1 MTLTDNNINYIAT
14 NLEFYEIKDV
24 DLKEDLMDHICTH
37 IECYNGTDFEK
48 AYQEAIE
55 NLGGYASFQ
64 LMQKEINEKKLIQSF
79 LARKRA
85 FYLLSTFNIM
95 LLALGFLFK
104 LNQWPYSSILLAS
117 GFGLLIFIIIPFAL
131 YNKYKHSTQKL
142 ILLNK
147 KL

>member
-1 MTLTDNNINYIAT
+1 MTLTDSNITYIET
-14 NLEFYEIKDV
+14 NLKFYGINDEN
-24 DLKEDLMDHICTH
+24 LKEDLMDHICSH
-37 IECYNGTDFEK
+37 IECYNGTDFEN

-64 LMQKEINEKKLIQSF
+64 LMQKEINEKALIQSF
-79 LARKRA
+79 LTRKRA

-117 GFGLLIFIIIPFAL
+117 GFGILIFITIPFAF
-131 YNKYKHSTQKL
+131 YNKYKYSTQKI

-147 KL
+147 

>member
-1 MTLTDNNINYIAT
+1 MKLTDENINYIET
-14 NLEFYEIKDV
+14 NLTFYEINDKTIR
-24 DLKEDLMDHICTH
+24 EDLLDHICTH
-37 IECYNGTDFEK
+37 IECFNGDDFEK

-79 LARKRA
+79 LGRKRA
-85 FYLLSTFNIM
+85 FYLTSTFNIM

-104 LNQWPYSSILLAS
+104 LNLWPFSSILLAS
-117 GFGLLIFIIIPFAL
+117 GFGILIFITIPFAF
-131 YNKYKHSTQKL
+131 YNKYKRSTQKV

-147 KL
+147 